1 MRRRLFAAV
10 LAALLMLMMTA
21 AICAAEEKIGDD
33 GLYVETPVLQRVRQ
47 ETASETAE
55 GGVTLRRTYP
65 STANAQVDA
74 QMRALVDDMA
84 ARGVALGEDAPQMTQ
99 LDVGAVITRTGTKW
113 MSFLTLAEATAGTTY
128 LGVEAQTRVYD
139 MESGTRLAL
148 TDVFAPESE
157 AWERMAQAVREQLT
171 EAFPGEEPDARALD
185 ALCTREALEA
195 ADFTLGATRLLLTY
209 RAGAVY
215 HGKTTLLHVSLGYDE
230 YRPLMKAQAQA
241 QTDNSRW
248 RMAALTFDDGGAVKY
263 TSGVLDA
270 LRQYGAQAT
279 FFIVGNRMAKNA
291 CVLYRQQNCAYSLQS
306 HSYTHKYQLTGEEM
320 LAQKEQF
327 AAEMGAMIGVVPAL
341 MRAPGGM
348 ETGYVKHEIGY
359 PLIHWSLASR
369 DSGSE
374 DYKRIANY
382 VCYNIEPGEIVLM
395 HDLNP
400 YSPRYAGLI
409 LERLCDQGYLFVT
422 VEELFAQA
430 GIELEP
436 NVVYYSPNREPVRP
450 EAE

>member
-1 MRRRLFAAV
+1 MRKRLFAAA
-10 LAALLMLMMTA
+10 LAALLMMLATA
-21 AICAAEEKIGDD
+21 CAAEEALGED
-33 GLYVETPVLQRVRQ
+33 GLYVETPLLLRLRQ
-47 ETASETAE
+47 ETVGETAE
-55 GGVTLRRTYP
+55 DGVTLRRTYP

-84 ARGVALGEDAPQMTQ
+84 ARGVELGADAPQMTQ
-99 LDVGAVITRTGTKW
+99 LDVGAVVTRTGTQW

-128 LGVEAQTRVYD
+128 LGVEMQTRVYD

-148 TDVFAPESE
+148 TDIFAPESE
-157 AWERMAQAVREQLT
+157 AWTRMAQAVREQLT
-171 EAFPGEEPDARALD
+171 AAFPGEEPDAQALD
-185 ALCTREALEA
+185 ALCTREAIEQ
-195 ADFTLGATRLLLTY
+195 ADFTLGAARLLLTY
-209 RAGAVY
+209 RADAIY
-215 HGKTTLLHVSLGYDE
+215 PGKTTLLHVSLGYDE

-279 FFIVGNRMAKNA
+279 FFIVGNRMQANA

-382 VCYNIEPGEIVLM
+382 VCYNIDPGDIVLM

-436 NVVYYSPNREPVRP
+436 NVVYYSPNRELVRP